1 MKFATRKDKRRL
13 KTCILAFANY
23 TIYSKI
29 CIEKEKIMKS
39 NNNMLKVLAMRAKNR
54 MINRNGMSDARIKI
68 INNDDGEFVE
78 KVRDILSSQ
87 DNITNPIGQL
97 MEEKVLFK
105 LDEKGKE
112 KYLLETVEKFLRAKT
127 IIENEKIG

>member
-1 MKFATRKDKRRL
+1 
-13 KTCILAFANY
+13 
-23 TIYSKI
+23 
-29 CIEKEKIMKS
+29 MKS